1 MNDFPFVAFEKK
13 MLEKQ
18 AELMLEVR
26 ALKRL
31 VMPGLAQSACVQLP
45 EGCPQLPVS
54 SVANVKELDNFLSG
68 KESLESMVTVI
79 GSNHIQAATC
89 LVVTQ
94 DLKFLQIGYCS
105 KFGGTDEKDATRRVL
120 RSLIDNE
127 TAKKISWRG
136 SRGEKAAFCEY
147 KWLQKLLFGKG
158 IIANRNR
165 SYML

>member
-1 MNDFPFVAFEKK
+1 

-54 SVANVKELDNFLSG
+54 SVANVEELDNFLSG
-68 KESLESMVTVI
+68 KESLESM
-79 GSNHIQAATC
+79 
-89 LVVTQ
+89 
-94 DLKFLQIGYCS
+94 IGYCS

-147 KWLQKLLFGKG
+147 KWLQKLLFAAVHSHFSGATTTSVKVTTK
-158 IIANRNR
+158 AWFQFAADRNGGR
-165 SYML
+165 NARRKPTSVSNQPVEP